1 MGNGY
6 AQHTYNFEQLPG
18 AQEKGVKAVQMRLSC
33 TVTHAEAADAKK
45 AGYFQVATDY
55 RRQQGSPQADNMMDD
70 PDPNHRGTFTPAPV
84 ANNLAKSA
92 QPRRADSEAANSR
105 PLAATP
111 NEA

>member
-1 MGNGY
+1 
-6 AQHTYNFEQLPG
+6 
-18 AQEKGVKAVQMRLSC
+18 MRLSC

>member
-1 MGNGY
+1 
-6 AQHTYNFEQLPG
+6 
-18 AQEKGVKAVQMRLSC
+18 MRLSC

-55 RRQQGSPQADNMMDD
+55 RRQQGSPQADNMTDD

-84 ANNLAKSA
+84 GNNLAKSAA
-92 QPRRADSEAANSR
+92 QPRRADSEAPNSR

-111 NEA
+111 NDV